1 MIERHEILKK
11 AIDRLKKEIVYY
23 KKELIKDDE
32 RIKDLTNQVPNE
44 DTVYKI
50 KNYRNVVRENEA
62 ALAHS
67 ETTLQKYE
75 TELKEIEELNKEEEN
90 TLVN

>member
-1 MIERHEILKK
+1 
-11 AIDRLKKEIVYY
+11 
-23 KKELIKDDE
+23 KELIKDDE

-62 ALAHS
+62 ALAFS

-90 TLVN
+90 TL